1 MTLEYRVHKNILV
14 QILID
19 VYSDTTISPYLGFKG
34 GTAAYLFYGLERF
47 SVDIDLDLL
56 DESKKELVLGK
67 IEGILKNYGDLK
79 EGKHN
84 NHGALFLLAYN
95 SKKKNHQNVKI
106 DINYRDFESEYEIK
120 TFNGISMLVMKTK
133 DMFAHKLVAM
143 YERMEETKRDVFDV
157 WFFSK
162 NNWEVNREI
171 IRKRTGKE
179 YKEFLAD
186 CIQRLEKLD
195 NKNILFGLGELI
207 DDSQKDWVKAKLK
220 TETIVQLKLRFDAE

>member
-1 MTLEYRVHKNILV
+1 MTLEYRIHKNILV

-19 VYSDTTISPYLGFKG
+19 IYSDTTISPYLGFKG
-34 GTAAYLFYGLERF
+34 GTAAYLFYGLDRF

-56 DESKKELVLGK
+56 DEFKKELVLGK
-67 IEGILKNYGDLK
+67 IKGILKNYGDLK
-79 EGKHN
+79 EEKHN
-84 NHGALFLLAYN
+84 NHGALFLLTYN
-95 SKKKNHQNVKI
+95 SKKRNHQNVKI
-106 DINYRDFESEYEIK
+106 DINYRNFGSEYEIK
-120 TFNGISMLVMKTK
+120 TFNGVSMLVMKTK

-171 IRKRTGKE
+171 IRKRTGKG

-186 CIQRLEKLD
+186 CIQGLEKLN

-220 TETIVQLKLRFDAE
+220 IEAIVQLKLRFDAE